1 VCLDPVRNR
10 VDTRSSGG
18 RVEAVTLAPTSLPR
32 ATERERAR
40 RTIAMRLHGNL
51 SRKALTTLASAMFIA
66 GALAA
71 SSGTALGMPPPAF
84 TLSPAQ
90 LSFDVTTDVNSF
102 DYDFVQVGTGPR
114 WLVYSNPTTATAP
127 QFWDTQAGSCWQLY
141 ESQGKRIP
149 GKTTCTI
156 QVGFHSGVAG
166 TFTGQLVVYRCL
178 DWHLDPTFGMILCD
192 VTGESQ
198 TIDLV
203 GTATQA

>member
-1 VCLDPVRNR
+1 
-10 VDTRSSGG
+10 
-18 RVEAVTLAPTSLPR
+18 
-32 ATERERAR
+32 
-40 RTIAMRLHGNL
+40 MRLHGRL
-51 SRKALTTLASAMFIA
+51 SRRALPKLASAMFIA
-66 GALAA
+66 AALAT
-71 SSGTALGMPPPAF
+71 SSGTALGAQPPLF
-84 TLSPAQ
+84 TLSPSQ
-90 LSFDVTTDVNSF
+90 LSFVATTDVNSF

-114 WLVYSNPTTATAP
+114 WLVYSNPASATAG
-127 QFWDTQAGSCWQLY
+127 QFFDTQAGSCWQVY

-156 QVGFHSGVAG
+156 QVGFHSEVAG